1 VRLEEERLRAVEL
14 KAEAELALGRHA
26 ELIGELKALVA
37 ANPLRERLR
46 GQLMLALYRAGRQG
60 EALRVFQE
68 GRAGGAPDP
77 RPPAGDVAAPA
88 GG

>member
-1 VRLEEERLRAVEL
+1 
-14 KAEAELALGRHA
+14 
-26 ELIGELKALVA
+26 
-37 ANPLRERLR
+37 
-46 GQLMLALYRAGRQG
+46 MLALYRAGRQG

-68 GRAGGAPDP
+68 GRAGGAHDP